1 MVNLVFFIL
10 CGLQN
15 ICGSFVGTFVF
26 WQLSL
31 ENKKNANVFIL
42 TGGGFSHFHM
52 VLLY

>member
-1 MVNLVFFIL
+1 ML

-26 WQLSL
+26 WHLSL

-42 TGGGFSHFHM
+42 TGGGFSHGAA
-52 VLLY
+52 LLNTQTQDLNR